1 MVGEALNVLFPN
13 TIPAFRVEN
22 QTDAEALMKQIAA
35 YSLCDYFILS
45 TKPEILQYTVE
56 QDSKARGILDYT
68 TLSAHEM
75 TEDDLYA
82 IRAMANYCYAR
93 VVLLPEWMAD
103 TETVEYL
110 RKLMI
115 TVWVSGGESDT
126 DTELV
131 RMITSGAHGIVTADL
146 SALEACFTQY
156 FEENTVARRTFVI
169 GHRGIPSAAPENT
182 LASALLGYEKGAD
195 IIENDIYLSKDGEV
209 VIMHDSTIDR
219 TTNGTGKIEEMTLAQ
234 IKSYYVNKQFGSKYP
249 NCEIPTLK
257 EYFEAFKDTD
267 AMILIEIKSKKIEI
281 VQKTYDLIKAYDMAD
296 QVSIIA
302 FGTDIMRECK
312 KVCPEISLG
321 YLVSNYTDSKDTT
334 ASLIKVNELT
344 GDYHTTF
351 NPNYASI
358 SQEFLTAAM
367 HRGITVWP
375 WTLNDGDVFFDF
387 FFRGA
392 GGATTNYA
400 SYISSVIRRLN
411 PDSFTYQAKV
421 GESVTPTLTATRYDR
436 TTATLDLSNLEII
449 FIEGE
454 DLATIDGAT
463 VTPTGAGQISFIYS
477 YTAKTMMRDEYR
489 VVSQPITITAAQ

>member
-1 MVGEALNVLFPN
+1 
-13 TIPAFRVEN
+13 
-22 QTDAEALMKQIAA
+22 
-35 YSLCDYFILS
+35 
-45 TKPEILQYTVE
+45 
-56 QDSKARGILDYT
+56 
-68 TLSAHEM
+68 
-75 TEDDLYA
+75 
-82 IRAMANYCYAR
+82 
-93 VVLLPEWMAD
+93 
-103 TETVEYL
+103 
-110 RKLMI
+110 
-115 TVWVSGGESDT
+115 
-126 DTELV
+126 
-131 RMITSGAHGIVTADL
+131 
-146 SALEACFTQY
+146 
-156 FEENTVARRTFVI
+156 
-169 GHRGIPSAAPENT
+169 
-182 LASALLGYEKGAD
+182 
-195 IIENDIYLSKDGEV
+195 
-209 VIMHDSTIDR
+209 
-219 TTNGTGKIEEMTLAQ
+219 
-234 IKSYYVNKQFGSKYP
+234 
-249 NCEIPTLK
+249 
-257 EYFEAFKDTD
+257 
-267 AMILIEIKSKKIEI
+267 MILIEIKSKKIEI

-449 FIEGE
+449 FIGGE

-477 YTAKTMMRDEYR
+477 YTQK
-489 VVSQPITITAAQ
+489 P